1 MPFHK
6 GNQRQSVVEP
16 RAITYLTGALTGQT
30 APTTLTVNLPRQFRQ
45 FSNIIVGVPGGLPA
59 GVTLSASL
67 LPPTGPAVQ
76 GNRPRLHIDLGG
88 AGAIPAASA
97 DLLVTQL

>member
-1 MPFHK
+1 MPFHR

-16 RAITYLTGALTGQT
+16 RAIIYLTGALTGQT
-30 APTTLTVNLPRQFRQ
+30 APATLTVNLPRQFRQ
-45 FSNIIVGVPGGLPA
+45 FSPVIVGVPGGVPA
-59 GVTLSASL
+59 GVTLQASL
-67 LPPTGPAVQ
+67 LPPTTPASK
-76 GNRPRLHIDLGG
+76 GGLPRLHIDLGG